1 MQNAISPTR
10 SSAFVGTKS
19 IGWSGQD
26 AQGSTPYIVSGQSPS
41 NVSIANYLWVGP
53 GTGPG

>member
-10 SSAFVGTKS
+10 APAFVGTKS
-19 IGWSGQD
+19 LGWSGQD

-41 NVSIANYLWVGP
+41 NVSIANYLWSGP
-53 GTGPG
+53 GKGPG